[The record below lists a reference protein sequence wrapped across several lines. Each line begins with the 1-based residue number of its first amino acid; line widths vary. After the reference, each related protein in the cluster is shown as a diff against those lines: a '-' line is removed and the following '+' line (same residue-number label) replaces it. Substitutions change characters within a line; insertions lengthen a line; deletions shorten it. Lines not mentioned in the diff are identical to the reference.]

1 MVSRITISPEQ
12 VRSVASQFK
21 TKSQES
27 ISMSQQLDSSVK
39 NIQSQWEGA
48 ASQRFYTDFETW
60 KQQMQ
65 KHAELLNNIGLE
77 LDRVA
82 NTIEQTD
89 QQLAS
94 GR

>member
-1 MVSRITISPEQ
+1 MVRIAITPDQ
-12 VRSVASQFK
+12 VRSAASQFK
-21 TKSQES
+21 AKSQES
-27 ISMSQQLDSSVK
+27 LSMSQQLDSAVK
-39 NIQSQWEGA
+39 NMQSQWEGM

-65 KHAELLNNIGLE
+65 KHVELLNSIGLE
-77 LDRVA
+77 LDRIA
-82 NTIEQTD
+82 NTIETTD

>member
-1 MVSRITISPEQ
+1 MVRIAITPDQ
-12 VRSVASQFK
+12 VRGVSNQFK
-21 TKSQES
+21 QKSQES
-27 ISMSQQLDSSVK
+27 LNMASQLDSAVK
-39 NIQSQWEGA
+39 NIQSQWEGM

-77 LDRVA
+77 LDRIA
-82 NTIEQTD
+82 NTMEEAD
-89 QQLAS
+89 RAAA

>member
-1 MVSRITISPEQ
+1 MAQRIAISPEQ
-12 VRSVASQFK
+12 VREVARQFK

-27 ISMSQQLDSSVK
+27 LTMRSQLDSSVK
-39 NIQSQWEGA
+39 GIQSQWEGA

-60 KQQMQ
+60 KQHMQ
-65 KHAELLNNIGLE
+65 NHVELLNSIGLE
-77 LDRVA
+77 LDRIA

-89 QQLAS
+89 QQLA